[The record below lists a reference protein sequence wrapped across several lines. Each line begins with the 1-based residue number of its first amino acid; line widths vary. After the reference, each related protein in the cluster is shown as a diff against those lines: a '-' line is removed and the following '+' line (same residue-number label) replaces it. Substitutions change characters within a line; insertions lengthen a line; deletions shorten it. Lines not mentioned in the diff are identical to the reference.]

1 MISLEQLH
9 TKLQYQ
15 TKLFAWLLEIP
26 ELIAEGLFARCVY
39 NFANF
44 SAAEQALRLEYSKNH
59 LHGVFE
65 HDALKYLF
73 IGEVDDDELIDELH
87 EKIEMMSA
95 RILAL
100 NLIEMPQLKLISA
113 IYKSMGLLDE
123 SRFIVNTGAE
133 FKLNW
138 KPYFN
143 TLIDTTEV
151 LYADLL
157 AHNHTF
163 RLIAS
168 KYPLSRLSYDNI
180 STYLSRRL
188 KQNGSLHK
196 ATLGAERN
204 KIEKHKNWLQSNLKS
219 VFGDVLQNGGETPS
233 FYNIQRKRYLIFGFI
248 LLSEKARKVDEEL
261 PRLNL
266 LVKNT
271 KEFQKYII
279 KIEQQSLVFETHRIS
294 TSSANHEVLTDLQIE
309 QKKILMSHSDAS
321 RDWFRFKG
329 EHFSVG
335 FRPTKVKERFKY

>member
-39 NFANF
+39 NLANF

-59 LHGVFE
+59 LHGIFE
-65 HDALKYLF
+65 HDSLKYLF

-87 EKIEMMSA
+87 EEIEVMSA
-95 RILAL
+95 RIVSL
-100 NLIEMPQLKLISA
+100 NLIEKPQLQIISA

-133 FKLNW
+133 FQLNW

-143 TLIDTTEV
+143 TLTDPTEV

-157 AHNHTF
+157 VHTRPF
-163 RLIAS
+163 RLVAT
-168 KYPLSRLSYDNI
+168 KYPLSKLSYDNLN
-180 STYLSRRL
+180 TYLSRRL
-188 KQNGSLHK
+188 KQDSNLHK

-204 KIEKHKNWLQSNLKS
+204 KIEKHKNWLQSNLKCA
-219 VFGDVLQNGGETPS
+219 FGDVLQNGSETPA
-233 FYNIQRKRYLIFGFI
+233 FYHIRRKRYLVFGFM

-294 TSSANHEVLTDLQIE
+294 SSFSNHEVLTDMQIE
-309 QKKILMSHSDAS
+309 QKKILMSHTDAS
-321 RDWFRFKG
+321 SDWFVLKG
-329 EHFSVG
+329 NRFSVG
-335 FRPTKVKERFKY
+335 FRPIKVKEAV